1 MKSPAS
7 LFLEWKQEIRSYCQQ
22 NGLDFSKVEK
32 SGKCWNGNLLM
43 LQHVDLQKGRMGL
56 LDETPAPVTLIVRK
70 EANKLIFEQT
80 EFTKKYL
87 A

>member
-1 MKSPAS
+1 MCK
-7 LFLEWKQEIRSYCQQ
+7 LFLDWEQEIRSYCRH

-32 SGKCWNGNLLM
+32 SGKCWSGNLLM
-43 LQHVDLQKGRMGL
+43 LQHVDPQKGRMGL
-56 LDETPAPVTLIVRK
+56 RDETPAPITLLVRK

-87 A
+87 AW